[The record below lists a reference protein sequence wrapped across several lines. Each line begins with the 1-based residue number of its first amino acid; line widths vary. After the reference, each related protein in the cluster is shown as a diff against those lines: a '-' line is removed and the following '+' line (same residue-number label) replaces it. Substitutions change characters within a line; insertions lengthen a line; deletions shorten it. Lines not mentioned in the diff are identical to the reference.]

1 MIRPE
6 TSAPLVRTVDALTGQ
21 VAPTKYFQ
29 ALSEADDYC
38 KELDGLRELQTRLA
52 EVESENTD
60 LSERLLDLQEAHA
73 TTLGL
78 LAQARREIA
87 RIKSERDTLRAQVS
101 AGVR

>member
-1 MIRPE
+1 M
-6 TSAPLVRTVDALTGQ
+6 TAPNVRRVDMLTGQ
-21 VAPTKYFQ
+21 VAPTKYFE
-29 ALSEADDYC
+29 ALSEADNFVREID
-38 KELDGLRELQTRLA
+38 DLRELQCRVQEL
-52 EVESENTD
+52 ESENTD

-101 AGVR
+101 AGAR

>member
-1 MIRPE
+1 
-6 TSAPLVRTVDALTGQ
+6 
-21 VAPTKYFQ
+21 
-29 ALSEADDYC
+29 
-38 KELDGLRELQTRLA
+38 LDGLRELHTRLA

-101 AGVR
+101 AGAR